1 MRDPLPHPTPLR
13 RAAIVSLLFALNA
26 SVAPSAD
33 AAARQMENLTR
44 GVVAVKQDGGRMYVG
59 WRLFGTDP
67 DGITFNLYRQEP
79 GREPVK
85 VNTEPI
91 ATSTN
96 FVDHGL
102 DPACNYSYFVRP
114 IVNGEELA
122 PSTPASAWEQ
132 DYHEFPIQPIDGYT
146 VGDGSL
152 ADLDG
157 DGVYEV
163 IVQQSSNPK
172 DNSHA
177 GYTGAPIFDAYRLDG
192 THLWRINL
200 GINIRDGEHYTQFM
214 VYDLDGDGKAEFF
227 AKTADGTIDGTGR
240 VIGDP
245 QADYRIDRDGDIRH
259 GRILSGPEYFTV
271 FNGET
276 GAAMDTVDYIPDREP
291 LDGWG
296 GVGGNE
302 GNDTYGNRVDR
313 FLAAVAYL
321 DGVHPSVVYI
331 RGVYGRT
338 VMAAWDW
345 DGQKLKSRWVFD
357 SGISYPPFKDASPFS
372 GQGGHNL
379 SVGDVDHDGRDE
391 IINHSMTVDDDGQGL
406 YSIRYRHG
414 DSMVATDHDPDR
426 PGFEVFTIHENEEH
440 TAAWGHPGACLHDAR
455 TGEIIW
461 EDIPGI
467 DIGAGMSADIDPRH
481 RGLESWFGQEHGL
494 RDTKGN
500 IIDGTKA
507 APGPT
512 PRNARWVTWWDGD
525 LLRELGGRTI
535 SKWNWKE
542 GKEEELYSLPG
553 RSGGRGPLQ
562 ADVVGDWREEMIVIG
577 PKGDTMRLVT
587 TTIPTE
593 HRIYTLMHD
602 PMYRLAVAWQ
612 NVVYNKPPQ
621 VGFYLGD
628 GMAPPPKPDI
638 YLIGR
643 GDAIAGVRE

>member
-1 MRDPLPHPTPLR
+1 MN
-13 RAAIVSLLFALNA
+13 RAVFVVLILSLLPTV
-26 SVAPSAD
+26 VAR
-33 AAARQMENLTR
+33 AARQMENLTR
-44 GVVAVKQDGGRMYVG
+44 GIVAVKQDGGRMYVG

-67 DGITFNLYRQEP
+67 DGIAFNLYRQQNGGEA
-79 GREPVK
+79 VK
-85 VNTEPI
+85 VNAEPI
-91 ATSTN
+91 VTSTN
-96 FVDHGL
+96 YVDEGL
-102 DPACNYSYFVRP
+102 DPAKTYAYFVRP

-122 PSTPASAWEQ
+122 ASKPAVAWER
-132 DYHEFPIQPIDGYT
+132 DYHEFPIKPIEGYT

-157 DGVYEV
+157 DGEYEV
-163 IVQQSSNPK
+163 VIHQSSGAK
-172 DNSHA
+172 DNSHP
-177 GYTGAPIFDAYRLDG
+177 GFTGTPIFDAYELDG

-227 AKTADGTIDGTGR
+227 AKTADGTIDGTGK
-240 VIGDP
+240 VIGD
-245 QADYRIDRDGDIRH
+245 ATKDYRINQEGDRRH

-271 FNGET
+271 FNGQT
-276 GAAMDTVDYIPDREP
+276 GAAMDTVDYIPSREP
-291 LDGWG
+291 IDGWG
-296 GVGGNE
+296 GVGGTE

-345 DGQKLKSRWVFD
+345 DGKKLKNRWVFD
-357 SGISYPPFKDASPFS
+357 SGISYPPFTDASPFS

-379 SVGDVDHDGRDE
+379 SVGDVDGDGKDE
-391 IINHSMTVDDDGQGL
+391 IINHSMTVDDNGEGL

-426 PGFEVFTIHENEEH
+426 PGLEVFTIHENEEH
-440 TAAWGHPGACLHDAR
+440 TAAWGHPGACMHDAR

-461 EDIPGI
+461 QDIPGI
-467 DIGAGMSADIDPRH
+467 DIGSGMSADIDPTV
-481 RGLESWFGQEHGL
+481 RGYETWFGQEYGL
-494 RDTKGN
+494 RDAKGEV
-500 IIDGTKA
+500 IGGSREK
-507 APGPT
+507 PGPS
-512 PRNARWVTWWDGD
+512 PRNSRWVTWWDGD
-525 LLRELGGRTI
+525 LLRELGGRSIT
-535 SKWNWKE
+535 KWNWEE
-542 GKEEELYSLPG
+542 GKETELYSPPG
-553 RSGGRGPLQ
+553 RTGGRGPLQ
-562 ADVVGDWREEMIVIG
+562 ADILGDWREEMIVVG
-577 PKGDTMRLVT
+577 PEGDTLRLVT

-621 VGFYLGD
+621 VGFYLGHD
-628 GMAPPPKPDI
+628 MASPPKPDI
-638 YLIGR
+638 YLIGA
-643 GDAIAGVRE
+643 GEAIEGVRD